1 LRHTDPLVEVFEWP
15 PSVSEMGWSD
25 PYAYGPDWAFPI
37 GGEPGQRV
45 REVSLCGNAIGVPAI
60 SSGLATSTTWF
71 VTDGVTPDFSAPTCV
86 TGSHLLSLG

>member
-45 REVSLCGNAIGVPAI
+45 
-60 SSGLATSTTWF
+60 
-71 VTDGVTPDFSAPTCV
+71 
-86 TGSHLLSLG
+86 